1 MIEYAVRE
9 ENVPAGYDV
18 YYTENDIENVQQGG
32 LRLTKRVTGAGGDRE
47 KEFVFTVI
55 LDNTDISGVY
65 GDMLFA
71 DGAAEVTLRHG
82 ESALAEGLPAG
93 TAYTVTEKGA
103 EADGYTV
110 TSQGAEGEISP
121 GEISEVSFENHK
133 DAVPEDGE
141 NVQTGDAGTPGIFVA
156 SFVVAVTAA
165 LTAVS
170 RRRRRRNR

>member
-1 MIEYAVRE
+1 MI
-9 ENVPAGYDV
+9 
-18 YYTENDIENVQQGG
+18 
-32 LRLTKRVTGAGGDRE
+32 
-47 KEFVFTVI
+47 TVI

-121 GEISEVSFENHK
+121 GEISEVSFETIK
-133 DAVPEDGE
+133 MLCRKTEKMCKPEMPE
-141 NVQTGDAGTPGIFVA
+141 PR
-156 SFVVAVTAA
+156 
-165 LTAVS
+165 VS
-170 RRRRRRNR
+170 SWHPLWLL